1 MPHEGERAGVTTSLK
16 RLLSSDEA
24 QKLKARL
31 QNRAPSEP
39 PAEASGIIV
48 ERPDPSKLP
57 RFVIAIDGSQG
68 AVQIEEGFPGAEVGV
83 VTVASVMID
92 LHKLREARVGGIPD
106 PRKFRNLHEPH
117 GIEVFLPSTNMV
129 LDACGDARESYRNE
143 FFRVLGEK
151 RLAEDGESL
160 LETYEA
166 LLVARADTGADKLAC
181 PLLESCTEPKAGHK
195 YHQALGTYTC
205 ACGKKVLFSTDAL
218 RIHESFMDAGSNQT
232 VITESRSVV
241 EHLVLVN
248 YLRYFE
254 KKKMWGS
261 IEDVAFVMDG
271 PLAVSGHPAW
281 LAMSIKKELQRL
293 AEASRKAAGVTPIIF
308 GIEKT
313 GMFQEHLK
321 LLDQRVQ
328 KKTRSPDQRPD
339 PRKLAQK
346 GFLEPGR
353 VILVNDGYTKKHI
366 IFKYEPP
373 DVDPDLYKAY
383 GATSHYGR
391 KVLYKTASGA
401 LITAMPA
408 FLKAGDDDMKAE
420 ACLDQFNSLGAILS
434 LLDALVSNAFRDAT
448 IPLVVAHAEASLPA
462 RANESVLKRFFLEH
476 QKAADPS

>member
-16 RLLSSDEA
+16 RLLSSGEA
-24 QKLKARL
+24 EKLKSRL

-39 PAEASGIIV
+39 PQGSSGIAI
-48 ERPDPSKLP
+48 ERPDPAALP

-92 LHKLREARVGGIPD
+92 LHKLRDARVRGVPD
-106 PRKFRNLHEPH
+106 PRKFRNLHDPH

-129 LDACGDARESYRNE
+129 LDECGDARESFRSE

-160 LETYEA
+160 LETYEV
-166 LLVARADTGADKLAC
+166 LLGLRDDQGAEKLGC
-181 PLLESCTEPKAGHK
+181 PLLGSCTEPDKGHK
-195 YHQALGTYTC
+195 YHQAKGAYAC
-205 ACGKKVLFSTDAL
+205 ACSTKELFSTDAL

-232 VITESRSVV
+232 VITECRSVV

-254 KKKMWGS
+254 RKNMWDS
-261 IEDVAFVMDG
+261 IQDVAFVMDG

-281 LAMSIKKELQRL
+281 LAMSIKKEFLRL
-293 AEASRKAAGVTPIIF
+293 AEASRRASGVTPIIF

-328 KKTRSPDQRPD
+328 KTPRSADERPD
-339 PRKLAQK
+339 PRKLTQK
-346 GFLEPGR
+346 GHLEAGR
-353 VILVNDGYTKKHI
+353 VILVNDAYTKKNI

-373 DVDPDLYKAY
+373 GTGPYKAY
-383 GATSHYGR
+383 GETSHYGR
-391 KVLYKTASGA
+391 KVLYKTTSGA

-408 FLKAGDDDMKAE
+408 FLKDGDDDMKAE
-420 ACLDQFNSLGAILS
+420 ACCDHFNNLGTMLS

-462 RANESVLKRFFLEH
+462 RANESVLKRFLLEH
-476 QKAADPS
+476 QKAGRKA